1 MILKEREM
9 PTLLESATKGEIR
22 DEFVRV
28 AADEHYP
35 PEVIMQRVA
44 SGEIV
49 ITRNSNHK
57 IDKIVGIGKGL
68 RTKINANIGTS
79 QDKVDIEHELE
90 KVRISAKYGADTIMD
105 LSTGGDIHSIR
116 KTIIGKSPLP
126 IGTVPI
132 YETMVLNAREKKNIT
147 QLDPDFLFKTIER
160 HGEDGVDFITVHCGL
175 TLDGLYHLRDQG
187 RITNIVSRGGC
198 FTAEW
203 MISREEE
210 NPLYS
215 GFDRLLD
222 VARRYDMTL
231 SLGDGLRPG
240 CLADATDRAQL
251 QELIVLGELTKRARE
266 AGVQAMIEGPGHVPL
281 DQIETNI
288 KIQKSL
294 CNNAPFYVL
303 GPLVTDIAPGYD
315 HITSAIG
322 GAVAAMAGADFLC
335 YVTPA
340 EHLRLPDL
348 NDVREG
354 IIASKIAAHA
364 ADIAKGV
371 PLAREADNKMAEF
384 RRELDWEGM
393 FSVSMDEEKAR
404 EYKGTLPSKDE
415 EACSMCGEFCAIKG
429 INRVFSEKFQKKPKR
444 DLS

>member
-1 MILKEREM
+1 M
-9 PTLLESATKGEIR
+9 PTLLESASKGEMR
-22 DEFVRV
+22 DEFVQV
-28 AADEHYP
+28 AGDEHYP

-49 ITRNSNHK
+49 ITKNSNHK
-57 IDKIVGIGKGL
+57 IKKVIGIGKGL

-79 QDKVDIEHELE
+79 QDKVDIDHELKKIE
-90 KVRISAKYGADTIMD
+90 LCSKYGADTVMD

-116 KTIIGKSPLP
+116 KTLMENCPLP

-132 YETMVLNAREKKNIT
+132 YEAMVMNSREKKNIT
-147 QLDPDFLFKTIER
+147 LLDPDFIFKTIER

-198 FTAEW
+198 FIAEW
-203 MISREEE
+203 MISRDEE

-215 GFDRLLD
+215 GFDRLLEI
-222 VARRYDMTL
+222 AKRYDMTL

-240 CLADATDRAQL
+240 CLADATDRAQI
-251 QELIVLGELTKRARE
+251 QELIVLGELAKRAHE
-266 AGVQAMIEGPGHVPL
+266 VGVQVMIEGPGHVPL

-340 EHLRLPDL
+340 EHLKLPDL

-371 PLAREADNKMAEF
+371 PMAREADDKMAQF
-384 RRELDWEGM
+384 RKALDWEGM
-393 FSVSMDEEKAR
+393 FSVSLDEEKAR
-404 EYKGTLPSKDE
+404 RYKGNLPSKDD

-429 INRVFSEKFQKKPKR
+429 INRVFAEKFNKKTR
-444 DLS
+444 RSLS